1 MATRD
6 RVGQAKARAERAR
19 PPTVPVP
26 QVEIV
31 PGRLTEG
38 EWLSLLAYEDGED
51 VAGDILAAL
60 LDQALAECY
69 KVYLARQC
77 VPYVIAQAREAM
89 LQIVEWRFL
98 VRDGGE
104 SDVPADPAWQ
114 EDEEP
119 AASIPDS
126 WAQGSVPLLQ
136 TVPSPEWEVGR
147 TAKGP
152 NRDSLADHPFLQV
165 PAVKVPEEEA
175 PALWELPGEET
186 TQAEVPLQCGEEL
199 TWKRPLSEARPPK
212 PKTRRGLPKGQ
223 AESPP
228 RAASPRLSFKSRP
241 SCQPLQHSVK
251 MDAGAKT
258 VSGKKGLPWAK
269 VSQGSLEVSS
279 LLGSAQ
285 PLLPSSCSNLLRI
298 QMGRPPN
305 IRDVF
310 YDEMGNV
317 ALVPHL
323 ELGRL
328 PKRWIKPT
336 VEVVDPDV
344 ESRCQETLKMVSG
357 RCKQRHP
364 PSGSVKRAPADQ
376 SSLRA
381 QVPEE
386 DPVKS
391 RRKACPE
398 QAAYSPLPPGTTL
411 EPTSFVF
418 VKPNLL
424 VETVDLAPG
433 VSLRRAGS
441 GCLSARMRPAED
453 AKETD
458 GPFPSRAKGSFPQE
472 PRLLPNLCPKAVLG

>member
-6 RVGQAKARAERAR
+6 RVAQAKARAERAR

-136 TVPSPEWEVGR
+136 TGASTPGRLGLYPGSLGGRAESPGSASAAV
-147 TAKGP
+147 KGP

-199 TWKRPLSEARPPK
+199 TWKRPL
-212 PKTRRGLPKGQ
+212 
-223 AESPP
+223 
-228 RAASPRLSFKSRP
+228 AASPRLSFKSRP
-241 SCQPLQHSVK
+241 SCQLLPQHSVK

-258 VSGKKGLPWAK
+258 VSGKKGLPGAK
-269 VSQGSLEVSS
+269 VSQGPLEVSS

-317 ALVPHL
+317 TLVPHL
-323 ELGRL
+323 DLSRL

-336 VEVVDPDV
+336 VEVVDPNV

-381 QVPEE
+381 QGPEE

-398 QAAYSPLPPGTTL
+398 QAAYSPLLPGKTL

-424 VETVDLAPG
+424 AETVDLAPG

-441 GCLSARMRPAED
+441 GSLSARMQPAED
-453 AKETD
+453 VKEAD
-458 GPFPSRAKGSFPQE
+458 GPFLQE